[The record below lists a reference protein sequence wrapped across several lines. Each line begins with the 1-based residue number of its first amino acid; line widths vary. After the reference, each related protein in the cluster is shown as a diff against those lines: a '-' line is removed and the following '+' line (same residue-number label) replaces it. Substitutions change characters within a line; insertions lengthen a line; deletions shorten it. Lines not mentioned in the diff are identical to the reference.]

1 MFEKA
6 VFSIFKFLYL
16 LPERLYVKLLNKYIK
31 ITFPYIKGEF
41 EMPNQLLGL
50 KYIKIGE
57 GTHLNKGIIL
67 TAWDSYAGEKWT
79 PSIKIGNN
87 CHIGEFTHITSCNNI
102 EIGDNL
108 LTGRYVYI
116 SDNSHGTA
124 NFSQMKIH
132 PANRFLYSKGPIK
145 IGNNVW
151 IGESARILAGVS
163 IGDGAIIGANSVVTK
178 DVPAYSVVGGIPAKV
193 LKENQNNLS

>member
-79 PSIKIGNN
+79 PCIKIGNN